1 MKARRFLKSRAA
13 SASIKI
19 TAPRGAKGYWRGEDF
34 QTTQAAI
41 EERGVHRRATLH
53 QCRVTFF
60 FSSVSI
66 AERSGLPRRRASY
79 SRTTSTPSLA
89 SP

>member
-1 MKARRFLKSRAA
+1 
-13 SASIKI
+13 
-19 TAPRGAKGYWRGEDF
+19 
-34 QTTQAAI
+34 
-41 EERGVHRRATLH
+41 VHRRATLH